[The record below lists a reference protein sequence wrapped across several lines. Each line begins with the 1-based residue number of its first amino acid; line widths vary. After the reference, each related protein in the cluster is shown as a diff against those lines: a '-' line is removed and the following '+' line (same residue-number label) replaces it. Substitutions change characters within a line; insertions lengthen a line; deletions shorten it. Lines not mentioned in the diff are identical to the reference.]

1 MYKVR
6 LRFYRN
12 DNAADFCPD
21 SECLH
26 PGGSVL
32 GGSDVI
38 ATQMEQV
45 VDLIR
50 GLRGTAGVGRAI

>member
-6 LRFYRN
+6 LRLYRN
-12 DNAADFCPD
+12 GNAADFCPD
-21 SECLH
+21 SECRH
-26 PGGSVL
+26 PGGSGL

-45 VDLIR
+45 DLIR
-50 GLRGTAGVGRAI
+50 GLRGTAGAGREI